1 MSEADRPGQTA
12 SEPQQTSGESA
23 GSAQSALTSRSG
35 APEYGA
41 MRSQF
46 PADYNPYQF
55 GRDDDDSGKNKR
67 QDANSSPAGQQGGN
81 TQPAMPWAG
90 APQQEQWPGSNQPQ
104 GPSQQYPSGQYTRQG
119 PQNPNQPYGPYPY
132 GPQGVWPQQG
142 RNGTPL
148 PGQPGYQPRYFNGI
162 DVNDPASNPLYGRW
176 DSSAIVSFVFALMGL
191 PILPAILGAVS
202 IWRDKTFHMKGR
214 GFAIAAVIIDV
225 IITVVW
231 VWMLVK
237 GITSADLYQMIGNQL
252 YGGGSGSGTDSL
264 SA

>member
-12 SEPQQTSGESA
+12 PQTQQTTGGYAESA
-23 GSAQSALTSRSG
+23 RTGQSG

-46 PADYNPYQF
+46 PADYNPYPF
-55 GRDDDDSGKNKR
+55 GRDDDGNRNKR
-67 QDANSSPAGQQGGN
+67 QAADASSSGQQVGN
-81 TQPAMPWAG
+81 PQTAMPWAG
-90 APQQEQWPGSNQPQ
+90 GPQQGQWPGNAQP
-104 GPSQQYPSGQYTRQG
+104 QYPSSQYQQPG
-119 PQNPNQPYGPYPY
+119 QNPNQPYGQYPY
-132 GPQGVWPQQG
+132 GSQGAWPQQG
-142 RNGTPL
+142 GNGTPL

-162 DVNDPASNPLYGRW
+162 DVNDPSSNPLYGRW

-214 GFAIAAVIIDV
+214 GFAIAAVVIDV
-225 IITVVW
+225 LITVAW
-231 VWMLVK
+231 VWMLVN
-237 GITSADLYQMIGNQL
+237 GVTSADVYQMIGNQL
-252 YGGGSGSGTDSL
+252 YGGGAGSGTDSL